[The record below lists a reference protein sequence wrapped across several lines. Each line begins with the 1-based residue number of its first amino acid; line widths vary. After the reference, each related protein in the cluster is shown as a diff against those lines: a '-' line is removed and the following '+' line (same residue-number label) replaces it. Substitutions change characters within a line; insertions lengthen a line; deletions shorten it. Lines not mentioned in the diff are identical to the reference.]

1 MEGILQLYVRLKLIG
16 EMTSFR
22 LILNMTRTFNHLSIQ
37 LNHTCGRFAHVW
49 LIVQTWKMY

>member
-16 EMTSFR
+16 EMTPFR